1 MNLRSISLRKN
12 NTISDAIKILNL
24 SKHQI
29 VLIKNNKNQLIGT
42 VTDGDI
48 RRSLIKEKNFNSKLS
63 EIMKKKPFV
72 VKEKISSQQA
82 RLLMEE
88 NEILQIPVIDKNKKV
103 TKIYF
108 WNKKNSIKKKNL
120 FFLLAGGFGKRL
132 WPLTKNIPKPM
143 IKINNIPI
151 LEHILKKAKNQ
162 GFRNFYVSV
171 FYKKK
176 KIIDHFKKK
185 KRI

>member
-63 EIMKKKPFV
+63 EIMKKKTIRG
-72 VKEKISSQQA
+72 E
-82 RLLMEE
+82 R
-88 NEILQIPVIDKNKKV
+88 
-103 TKIYF
+103 
-108 WNKKNSIKKKNL
+108 
-120 FFLLAGGFGKRL
+120 
-132 WPLTKNIPKPM
+132 KNILTASTF
-143 IKINNIPI
+143 INGR
-151 LEHILKKAKNQ
+151 K
-162 GFRNFYVSV
+162 
-171 FYKKK
+171 
-176 KIIDHFKKK
+176 
-185 KRI
+185 